1 MMHNKALFG
10 LFSGVLL
17 VVLTLIGVAL
27 LNVPAGNAARGAE
40 AVVTGCAIPGSV
52 GEKGY
57 GLPHG
62 AGPCAVVAN

>member
-17 VVLTLIGVAL
+17 VVFTLIGVAL

-40 AVVTGCAIPGSV
+40 AAGCAAQGPT

-57 GLPHG
+57 GLLHG
-62 AGPCAVVAN
+62 AGPCAAVPN